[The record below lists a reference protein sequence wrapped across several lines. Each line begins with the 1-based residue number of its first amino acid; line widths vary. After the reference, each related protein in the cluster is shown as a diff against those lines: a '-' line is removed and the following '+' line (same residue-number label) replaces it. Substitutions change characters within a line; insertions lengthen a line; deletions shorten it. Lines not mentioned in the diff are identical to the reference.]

1 MAYNPQTQY
10 RGDVYLSRG
19 IEDAGRGLAGAI
31 QNFRRDKAESD
42 FLDEQ
47 VVGLAAAAKPFV
59 ESGELDPSLV
69 EDLSKFPGQSLAK
82 KRGIAARALFE
93 VQNARQ
99 MRQEKRETEDLNLRR
114 GMEHGRLQLEAARFN
129 QRSAE
134 LARARAGQEQFNV
147 GLSEYMDT
155 PETLRRPLSE
165 VAPGIA
171 ARAGV
176 ATPEM
181 VGRWDDDAR
190 LREAYGLRERAVA
203 VQEGNLRV
211 RQVAEEKKRKLTA
224 AETKTLTEL
233 KNKRD
238 LAAAALEDAESE
250 VTRGNVRAGP
260 DWAWG
265 GKFATRADEERK
277 RLEVINRRIAEIE
290 GEPEGGETGGA
301 DRAAAGARPAQAP
314 PANAKDPELEAAMQ
328 AIQRGADPAAVEQR
342 YRQRTGKAL
351 PW

>member
-1 MAYNPQTQY
+1 MPYNPQTQY

-47 VVGLAAAAKPFV
+47 VVGLAAAAKPLV
-59 ESGELDPSLV
+59 DAGELDPSLV

-93 VQNARQ
+93 VQNARA
-99 MRQEKRETEDLNLRR
+99 MRQEKQQTQDLNLRR
-114 GMEHGRLQLEAARFN
+114 GMEKARLDMEAARFN
-129 QRSAE
+129 QASAE
-134 LARARAGQEQFNV
+134 QARARAGQERFNL
-147 GLSEYMDT
+147 GLSEYINT
-155 PETLRRPLSE
+155 PELLRRPLSE
-165 VAPGIA
+165 AAPGIA
-171 ARAGV
+171 AAAGV

-181 VGRWDDDAR
+181 LARWDDDAR
-190 LREAYGLRERAVA
+190 LREDLGLRDRAVA
-203 VQEGNLRV
+203 VQEGNLKV
-211 RQVAEEKKRKLTA
+211 RQEAEGKRVVKKLSA
-224 AETKTLTEL
+224 AETKALTEL
-233 KNKRD
+233 KNQRD
-238 LAAAALEDAESE
+238 RAAAALEEAESE
-250 VTRGNVRAGP
+250 VARGNRRAGP

-265 GKFATRADEERK
+265 TEYTAQADEQRK

-290 GEPEGGETGGA
+290 GEPEAQQTGQAKASAKTETA
-301 DRAAAGARPAQAP
+301 AP
-314 PANAKDPELEAAMQ
+314 PEASDPELQAALR
-328 AIQRGADPAAVEQR
+328 AIQQGADPAAVEQR